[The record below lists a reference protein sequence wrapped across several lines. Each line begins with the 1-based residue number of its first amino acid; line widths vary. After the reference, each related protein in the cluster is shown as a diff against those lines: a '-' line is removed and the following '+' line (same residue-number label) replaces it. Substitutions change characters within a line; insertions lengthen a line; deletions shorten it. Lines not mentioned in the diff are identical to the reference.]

1 MRVVQIFG
9 SLSFLSVGQHERLS
23 VSPERLQKVL
33 ASAGIASRRD
43 CEELIAAG
51 RVTVNGRVVTVP
63 GTRVDLEHDE
73 VLVDG
78 QPLRMPAKRTYIMLH
93 KPAGVVSTAEDT
105 HGRPTV
111 VDLVDVPARVFPVGR
126 LDLDSE
132 GLILLTDDGELA
144 YALTHPSF
152 EVEKEYRVLL
162 DRALTPDALR
172 SWRNGVLLEGEMTAP
187 AWVELL
193 ETTPE
198 GVWVRIVLREGRK
211 RQIRA
216 VARLLGYEV
225 RRLIRVREGPLQLG
239 DLPPRAWRHLTDEE
253 VAALRAHVSVRRSL
267 ADAPTRPTDVVKS
280 RALDEK
286 PHRAGASAPVT
297 RQRSE
302 HSERRSSDR
311 SRREQRDERV
321 TESPTWGETD
331 ARTGRAP
338 RGRQDSRGEAGRG
351 AWGETDARAGR
362 APRGRQDSRGEAG
375 REAWGEADVRTGRG
389 PRGRQDS
396 RGEAG
401 REAWGEA
408 DARAGRAPRGR
419 QDSRGEAGR
428 GAWGETDAR
437 AGRAPR
443 GRQDSRGEA
452 GRGAWGETDARAGRA
467 PRGRQDSRGEAGRGA
482 WGETDARAG
491 RAPRGRQDERRNT
504 ERNPRN
510 WDNAA
515 QSRSEHRSP
524 TSHRD
529 TPKTSVRRTNQSERK
544 PSSVRRSDSD
554 QKTRSNADQE

>member
-1 MRVVQIFG
+1 M
-9 SLSFLSVGQHERLS
+9 
-23 VSPERLQKVL
+23 SPERLQKVL

-73 VLVDG
+73 ILVDG
-78 QPLRMPAKRTYIMLH
+78 QPLRIPAKRTYIMLH

-111 VDLVDVPARVFPVGR
+111 VELVDVPARVFPVGR

-211 RQIRA
+211 RQIRV
-216 VARLLGYEV
+216 VAKLLGYEV

-286 PHRAGASAPVT
+286 SHHAGASAPVT

-302 HSERRSSDR
+302 QSERRIADR
-311 SRREQRDERV
+311 SPRTQRDERFA
-321 TESPTWGETD
+321 EGSM
-331 ARTGRAP
+331 
-338 RGRQDSRGEAGRG
+338 RGERD
-351 AWGETDARAGR
+351 T
-362 APRGRQDSRGEAG
+362 
-375 REAWGEADVRTGRG
+375 
-389 PRGRQDS
+389 
-396 RGEAG
+396 
-401 REAWGEA
+401 
-408 DARAGRAPRGR
+408 RAGRAPRGR

-428 GAWGETDAR
+428 GAWDERDAR
-437 AGRAPR
+437 TGRAPR
-443 GRQDSRGEA
+443 GRQDEGSRGEA
-452 GRGAWGETDARAGRA
+452 GRGAW
-467 PRGRQDSRGEAGRGA
+467 
-482 WGETDARAG
+482 
-491 RAPRGRQDERRNT
+491 
-504 ERNPRN
+504 
-510 WDNAA
+510 
-515 QSRSEHRSP
+515 
-524 TSHRD
+524 
-529 TPKTSVRRTNQSERK
+529 
-544 PSSVRRSDSD
+544 
-554 QKTRSNADQE
+554 